1 MGVSAKVVC
10 DSSFGNTRLITLE
23 VEFHRFIL
31 PEVNTHRSLSRN
43 YQSSRAVPVKQM
55 IEQVRNNPAMPVRF
69 GKNKSGMQDDGQH
82 REPVVFSE
90 IFDGVGEIT
99 NFKTTPEFAWKISA
113 DNAARMAEAFHKAGY
128 AKQVVNRIL
137 EPFMWTKGVI
147 TGTYDAWQAFLKLRA
162 HCYSEDTEVLTTSG
176 WKLIKDVKNG
186 ETVVSLNP
194 ETKKLEDALVVD
206 TVKWRSDGTAVKF
219 SGASVDVLVSDL
231 HKMVVIEGNSVS
243 FAPASSLIGTNPIM
257 IKNCIP
263 DEFDSNSLDY
273 KRGKFLGF
281 YLGNGW
287 KYKAEV
293 SGNSG
298 VVVCKGGKYG
308 HNVVSELFVVAQELF
323 PDKSVTVYEK
333 GGVYHCKV
341 DGKSVYEQFKEF
353 GNATEK
359 DIPNW
364 VWEESASLKRGV
376 FDGMLLADSN
386 ILQQSGGLKFY
397 TSSRKM
403 ADSFQRL
410 CLEVGVSGTIAE
422 DNRVGN
428 VSSGVDSQG
437 NPFNIETKNI
447 GYRVSVNMY
456 RNTPKLKATPKEVPY
471 EGDFACISLDKNH
484 TLYVRRNGK
493 AVWSGNCDAQP
504 EIQALA
510 FKIRDAIEDSV
521 PTELKEGEW
530 HLPYVQTKTDFS
542 GNKFYTTSSDELV
555 EDEDILTLE
564 EAIKISTSCTAQTS
578 YRKLD
583 DSLEK
588 ALKIYDM
595 LNLPENGVYPE
606 DPPHFSPTEHIAM
619 AKNIG
624 NSWFSGNFYNLNFIQ
639 YRKLLERGIE
649 KEVIQ

>member
-162 HCYSEDTEVLTTSG
+162 H
-176 WKLIKDVKNG
+176 K
-186 ETVVSLNP
+186 
-194 ETKKLEDALVVD
+194 
-206 TVKWRSDGTAVKF
+206 
-219 SGASVDVLVSDL
+219 
-231 HKMVVIEGNSVS
+231 
-243 FAPASSLIGTNPIM
+243 
-257 IKNCIP
+257 
-263 DEFDSNSLDY
+263 
-273 KRGKFLGF
+273 
-281 YLGNGW
+281 
-287 KYKAEV
+287 
-293 SGNSG
+293 
-298 VVVCKGGKYG
+298 
-308 HNVVSELFVVAQELF
+308 
-323 PDKSVTVYEK
+323 
-333 GGVYHCKV
+333 
-341 DGKSVYEQFKEF
+341 
-353 GNATEK
+353 
-359 DIPNW
+359 
-364 VWEESASLKRGV
+364 
-376 FDGMLLADSN
+376 
-386 ILQQSGGLKFY
+386 
-397 TSSRKM
+397 
-403 ADSFQRL
+403 
-410 CLEVGVSGTIAE
+410 
-422 DNRVGN
+422 
-428 VSSGVDSQG
+428 
-437 NPFNIETKNI
+437 
-447 GYRVSVNMY
+447 
-456 RNTPKLKATPKEVPY
+456 
-471 EGDFACISLDKNH
+471 
-484 TLYVRRNGK
+484 
-493 AVWSGNCDAQP
+493 DAQP
-504 EIQALA
+504 EIQALS

-530 HLPYVQTKTDFS
+530 HLPYVRTEIDFS

-555 EDEDILTLE
+555 EDRDILTLE

-606 DPPHFSPTEHIAM
+606 DPPHFSPTEHPAM

>member
-23 VEFHRFIL
+23 VEFHRFVL
-31 PEVNTHRSLSRN
+31 AEVNTHRSLSRN

-147 TGTYDAWQAFLKLRA
+147 TGTYDAWRAFLKLRA
-162 HCYSEDTEVLTTSG
+162 H
-176 WKLIKDVKNG
+176 
-186 ETVVSLNP
+186 P
-194 ETKKLEDALVVD
+194 
-206 TVKWRSDGTAVKF
+206 
-219 SGASVDVLVSDL
+219 
-231 HKMVVIEGNSVS
+231 
-243 FAPASSLIGTNPIM
+243 
-257 IKNCIP
+257 
-263 DEFDSNSLDY
+263 
-273 KRGKFLGF
+273 
-281 YLGNGW
+281 
-287 KYKAEV
+287 
-293 SGNSG
+293 
-298 VVVCKGGKYG
+298 
-308 HNVVSELFVVAQELF
+308 
-323 PDKSVTVYEK
+323 
-333 GGVYHCKV
+333 
-341 DGKSVYEQFKEF
+341 
-353 GNATEK
+353 
-359 DIPNW
+359 
-364 VWEESASLKRGV
+364 
-376 FDGMLLADSN
+376 
-386 ILQQSGGLKFY
+386 
-397 TSSRKM
+397 
-403 ADSFQRL
+403 
-410 CLEVGVSGTIAE
+410 
-422 DNRVGN
+422 
-428 VSSGVDSQG
+428 
-437 NPFNIETKNI
+437 
-447 GYRVSVNMY
+447 
-456 RNTPKLKATPKEVPY
+456 
-471 EGDFACISLDKNH
+471 
-484 TLYVRRNGK
+484 
-493 AVWSGNCDAQP
+493 DAQP

-510 FKIRDAIEDSV
+510 FKISDAIESSV

-555 EDEDILTLE
+555 EDEDTLTLE

-588 ALKIYDM
+588 AMKIYDM

-619 AKNIG
+619 AKDMSHNTVA
-624 NSWFSGNFYNLNFIQ
+624 SLELSGNFKSSDFIQ
-639 YRKLLERGIE
+639 YRKVLELGVE
-649 KEVIQ
+649 KEIIQ